1 MNYIQQRL
9 FTLQDPSY
17 KAFQSKLMPTV
28 NPDKIIGVRMPAL
41 RQLSKELAAE
51 PQTMT
56 EFVSDLPHR
65 YYEKD
70 NLHGLLINRMKDFD
84 ACIDALDTPLP
95 YVDNW
100 ATCGLLKPVVFRKEA
115 GKGENRLLPHVRRWL
130 ASEHI
135 YTCCFCIGV
144 LMNFYLDEHFD
155 PKYLEWV
162 GSVYSDEYYVN
173 MGIAWYFATVL
184 AKQWE
189 CWHDVENGIQFQ
201 KT

>member
-115 GKGENRLLPHVRRWL
+115 RKGNASDCVSSRRANQLERIGKCAARAIRKR
-130 ASEHI
+130 
-135 YTCCFCIGV
+135 C
-144 LMNFYLDEHFD
+144 
-155 PKYLEWV
+155 
-162 GSVYSDEYYVN
+162 
-173 MGIAWYFATVL
+173 
-184 AKQWE
+184 
-189 CWHDVENGIQFQ
+189 
-201 KT
+201 